1 LGCERLSTAKSQDL
15 SRKQSCSHSIHAGS
29 LGHAT
34 IIIIVIIIIIII
46 NIIIII
52 IILMIIIIIIDVLVP
67 LYWLID
73 ENGIPLMDCENPHY
87 ILVSITLAI

>member
-1 LGCERLSTAKSQDL
+1 M
-15 SRKQSCSHSIHAGS
+15 I
-29 LGHAT
+29 
-34 IIIIVIIIIIII
+34 
-46 NIIIII
+46 
-52 IILMIIIIIIDVLVP
+52 IIIIIIDVLVP